1 MTTPD
6 NTETIARQINVLSV
20 QLGELLSR
28 HGLHVSAAESC
39 TGGLIAAA
47 ITEVPGSSGWFDQGW
62 VTYSNT
68 AKQLALGVSL
78 DVLQASGAVSEDTVL
93 AMAVGALQKSGADIA
108 VAVSGIAGPDGGSA
122 EKPVGTVCL
131 GWAVKGKESTA
142 QRFRYTGNR
151 QAIRMAAVADAL
163 RGTIRRVE
171 QSLIP

>member
-28 HGLHVSAAESC
+28 HGLRVSAAESC

-47 ITEVPGSSGWFDQGW
+47 ITEVPGSSGWFEQSW

-108 VAVSGIAGPDGGSA
+108 IAVSGIAGPDGGSA

>member
-1 MTTPD
+1 MCIRD
-6 NTETIARQINVLSV
+6 RS
-20 QLGELLSR
+20 
-28 HGLHVSAAESC
+28 
-39 TGGLIAAA
+39 
-47 ITEVPGSSGWFDQGW
+47 W

-93 AMAVGALQKSGADIA
+93 AMAVGALQKSDADIA

>member
-6 NTETIARQINVLSV
+6 NTETSARQINVLSM

-28 HGLHVSAAESC
+28 HGLRVSAAESC

-47 ITEVPGSSGWFDQGW
+47 ITEVPGSSGWFEQSW
-62 VTYSNT
+62 VTYCNT

>member
-6 NTETIARQINVLSV
+6 NSETSARQINVLSM

-28 HGLHVSAAESC
+28 HGLRVSAAESC

-47 ITEVPGSSGWFDQGW
+47 ITEVPGSSGWFEQSW

-93 AMAVGALQKSGADIA
+93 AMAVGALQKSDADIA

-131 GWAVKGKESTA
+131 SWAVKGQESTA

>member
-6 NTETIARQINVLSV
+6 NSETSARQINVLSM

-28 HGLHVSAAESC
+28 HGLRVSAAESC

-47 ITEVPGSSGWFDQGW
+47 ITEVPGSSGWFEQSW

-68 AKQLALGVSL
+68 AKQLALGVSP

-131 GWAVKGKESTA
+131 CWAVKGKESTA